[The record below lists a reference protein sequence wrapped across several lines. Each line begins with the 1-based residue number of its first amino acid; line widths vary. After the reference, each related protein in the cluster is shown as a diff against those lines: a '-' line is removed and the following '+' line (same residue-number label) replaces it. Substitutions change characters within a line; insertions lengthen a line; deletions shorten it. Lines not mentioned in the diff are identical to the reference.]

1 MQILLNVYISVI
13 LNECLSQDDEAATAA
28 DDKDD
33 ADDDDDVIADTNN
46 DAMLMNCFSAIV
58 DTLAKTNPRFVSKY
72 RFSFLHVHASNDI
85 HNYVQ
90 VHVATK

>member
-1 MQILLNVYISVI
+1 MLEIASGESLINSCAICGYMYMYMYVSVI

-28 DDKDD
+28 DDNDD

-58 DTLAKTNPRFVSKY
+58 DTLAKTNPRFV
-72 RFSFLHVHASNDI
+72 N
-85 HNYVQ
+85 
-90 VHVATK
+90 

>member
-1 MQILLNVYISVI
+1 MLEIASGEKLVDRCAVCTHMYAYVSVI

-28 DDKDD
+28 DDNDD

-58 DTLAKTNPRFVSKY
+58 DTLAKTNPRFVG
-72 RFSFLHVHASNDI
+72 
-85 HNYVQ
+85 
-90 VHVATK
+90 